1 MRLLIDFQIRIDH
14 SKGCIYFGADLS
26 ESQREDKLEG
36 VTIQSMPSE
45 QIRNQL
51 INMNDVLTRCLQT
64 INPNY
69 NKVSP
74 FRSKVADFILWTDF
88 PM

>member
-1 MRLLIDFQIRIDH
+1 MTFQIRIDH
-14 SKGCIYFGADLS
+14 SKNCIYFGADLS

-51 INMNDVLTRCLQT
+51 VNMNEALTKCLLT

-69 NKVSP
+69 GRVSI
-74 FRSKVADFILWTDF
+74 SGT
-88 PM
+88 